1 MILDILFYDMPPR
14 QIQNVRMVT
23 LYLDW
28 DEDVAPSIAIHS
40 NEYTKGME
48 SFDLALIKQITYTND

>member
-28 DEDVAPSIAIHS
+28 DEDAAPSIAIHS